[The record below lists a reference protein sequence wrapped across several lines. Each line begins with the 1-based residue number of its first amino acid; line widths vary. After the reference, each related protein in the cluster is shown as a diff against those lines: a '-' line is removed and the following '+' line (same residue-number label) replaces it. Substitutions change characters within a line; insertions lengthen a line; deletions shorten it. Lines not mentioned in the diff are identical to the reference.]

1 VGSGPF
7 PTELQDE
14 TGQYLAKTGNEFGS
28 VTGRPRRCG
37 WFDMVILHRSIQL
50 NSFSGLCMT
59 KLDVLDQ
66 LPLVKICTAYK
77 LHGKTITE
85 LPTEASDLAACEPVY
100 EEMPG
105 WQQSTVGVKTFNE
118 LPANAQKYLL
128 RIQELAGIPIDMVST
143 GPDRVQT
150 IVLTHPF
157 VVRDVVH

>member
-1 VGSGPF
+1 
-7 PTELQDE
+7 
-14 TGQYLAKTGNEFGS
+14 
-28 VTGRPRRCG
+28 
-37 WFDMVILHRSIQL
+37 
-50 NSFSGLCMT
+50 
-59 KLDVLDQ
+59 
-66 LPLVKICTAYK
+66 
-77 LHGKTITE
+77 
-85 LPTEASDLAACEPVY
+85 
-100 EEMPG
+100 MPG